1 VAEGPEKE
9 AKTEPATPR
18 RRSEARKNGQ
28 VAISTE
34 FVSALMLITGFATLI
49 FAGHLV
55 MRSTGELTIKTIQ
68 TMGEL
73 GREEL
78 DVAGS
83 TVLLKGIFLGALTPL
98 CTVFLPGLLIGL
110 VAGYGQVGFMITP
123 KAVEMDPSKVSPIA
137 GFGKLFSTR
146 SVVRTALSGAKM
158 FAIGSVMG
166 LIAFFQL
173 ENLARVSDSDLGPL
187 LVALGQ
193 VAVKTTVGGLGAILV
208 LALIDFFYQRFQ
220 YEKDMRMS
228 KQEIK
233 EENRIS
239 EGDPH
244 IKAKIRQVQR
254 DMAFRRMMSD
264 VPKATVVVTNPTH
277 YAVALRYERADGDE
291 AGGAIA
297 APRCIAKGKGPVAR
311 RIKALA
317 RENGV
322 VLYEDVPLARA
333 LFAQVQ
339 VGQEIP
345 EELYAAVAEVL
356 AYVYRL
362 EGRLEGRSKER
373 AAGV

>member
-1 VAEGPEKE
+1 
-9 AKTEPATPR
+9 
-18 RRSEARKNGQ
+18 
-28 VAISTE
+28 
-34 FVSALMLITGFATLI
+34 
-49 FAGHLV
+49 
-55 MRSTGELTIKTIQ
+55 
-68 TMGEL
+68 
-73 GREEL
+73 
-78 DVAGS
+78 
-83 TVLLKGIFLGALTPL
+83 
-98 CTVFLPGLLIGL
+98 
-110 VAGYGQVGFMITP
+110 
-123 KAVEMDPSKVSPIA
+123 
-137 GFGKLFSTR
+137 
-146 SVVRTALSGAKM
+146 
-158 FAIGSVMG
+158 
-166 LIAFFQL
+166 
-173 ENLARVSDSDLGPL
+173 
-187 LVALGQ
+187 
-193 VAVKTTVGGLGAILV
+193 VKTTVGGLGAILV

-277 YAVALRYERADGDE
+277 YAVALRYERADD
-291 AGGAIA
+291 GAAA
-297 APRCIAKGKGPVAR
+297 APRCIAKGKGPIAR

-317 RENGV
+317 RENGI

-362 EGRLEGRSKER
+362 EDRLEKRT
-373 AAGV
+373 AGV

>member
-1 VAEGPEKE
+1 VAEGPEKD

-18 RRSEARKNGQ
+18 RRQEARKNGQ

-49 FAGHLV
+49 FGGHLV
-55 MRSTGELTIKTIQ
+55 TQKTGELTADVIRS
-68 TMGEL
+68 L
-73 GREEL
+73 GPLSSEDL
-78 DVAGS
+78 DVASS
-83 TVLLKGIFLGALTPL
+83 TVLLKGLFLGALTPL
-98 CTVFLPGLLIGL
+98 CVVFLPGILIGL
-110 VAGYGQVGFMITP
+110 LVGYGQVGFMVTP
-123 KAVEMDPSKVSPIA
+123 KAVQVNPSKVNPVA

-146 SVVRTALSGAKM
+146 SVVRTGMSAAKM
-158 FAIGSVMG
+158 FAIATVMS
-166 LIAFFQL
+166 LIAYTQL
-173 ENLARVSDSDLGPL
+173 HEIARVSDSDLGPL

-193 VAVKTTVGGLGAILV
+193 VAVKTTAGGLAAILL

-228 KQEIK
+228 KEEVK
-233 EENRIS
+233 EEHRIS

-254 DMAFRRMMSD
+254 EMAFRRMMVD

-277 YAVALRYERADGDE
+277 YAVALRYERADDGED
-291 AGGAIA
+291 GALR
-297 APRCIAKGKGPVAR
+297 APRCIAKGKGVIAR
-311 RIKALA
+311 RIKEIA
-317 RENGV
+317 RENGI

-333 LFAQVQ
+333 LHAQVE

-345 EELYAAVAEVL
+345 EELYSAVAEVL

-362 EGRLEGRSKER
+362 EGRLERQG
-373 AAGV
+373 AGV